1 MTMANET
8 ETAASI
14 DDASDDARAEM
25 QRLIDIMARLRD
37 PVDGCPW
44 DVKQSFTTIAPY
56 TIEEAYEVADAIARD
71 DIAELREELGDL
83 LLQVVFHS
91 RMAEEAGH
99 FVFAEVAKSISDKMV
114 ERHPHVF
121 GDTRFAD
128 EADQK
133 ADWETRKAAERERKN
148 GSGEGLSVLD
158 GVATALPALL
168 RAIKLQKR
176 AARVGFDWPQA
187 RIQQVIDKIAEEAG
201 ELAAEVGASDEGAQ
215 ARIEDEFGD
224 VMFSLVNLARHLSV
238 DPEEALRKTNR
249 KFVRRFQA
257 MEQEYRETGRDL
269 ADSSL
274 EELEEAWQRAKVKDR
289 PSP

>member
-1 MTMANET
+1 
-8 ETAASI
+8 
-14 DDASDDARAEM
+14 M
-25 QRLIDIMARLRD
+25 QRLVDIMARLRD

-44 DVKQSFTTIAPY
+44 DVKQSFATIAPY

-71 DIAELREELGDL
+71 DMRELREELGDL

-99 FVFAEVAKSISDKMV
+99 FAFRDVAKSISDKMV

-121 GDTRFAD
+121 GETRFAS
-128 EADQK
+128 EAEQK
-133 ADWETRKAAERERKN
+133 ADWETRKAGERARKKEE
-148 GSGEGLSVLD
+148 GEAHSVLD
-158 GVATALPALL
+158 GVASALPALL
-168 RAIKLQKR
+168 HAIKLQKR

-187 RIQQVIDKIAEEAG
+187 RIQQVVDKIAEEAG
-201 ELAAEVGASDEGAQ
+201 ELAAELDAKDAGAQ
-215 ARIEDEFGD
+215 ARVEDEFGD
-224 VMFSLVNLARHLSV
+224 LMFSLVNLARHLSV

-257 MEQEYRETGRDL
+257 MEEEYREEGRDL

-274 EELEEAWQRAKVKDR
+274 EELEEAWQRAKATDR
-289 PSP
+289 LSP